1 MVKIDYMLILMKCVL
16 VLVVLDLFLVVDWL
30 IQAYQLFVIARQQ
43 VSGPGSIYTFWHKKL
58 CMKTLYSS
66 KSLRIF
72 PSDFLGSECP
82 DTPKLFITVVS
93 WN

>member
-1 MVKIDYMLILMKCVL
+1 MLILMKCVL
-16 VLVVLDLFLVVDWL
+16 DLVVLDLFLVVDWL
-30 IQAYQLFVIARQQ
+30 IQVYQLFLIACQQ
-43 VSGPGSIYTFWHKKL
+43 VSDRGSIYTFWHKNL

-82 DTPKLFITVVS
+82 GIPKLFTTVVS
-93 WN
+93 GN